1 MKQFRTIIF
10 KLRKA
15 LEQKRQLFSASEPD
29 ARREELLNLAA
40 IHIDNLEKQI
50 PDDKFFET
58 THPNTVKTIL
68 KNYKLAEDVV
78 MDEINAIE
86 ESYTE

>member
-1 MKQFRTIIF
+1 
-10 KLRKA
+10 L
-15 LEQKRQLFSASEPD
+15 S
-29 ARREELLNLAA
+29 LAA

-50 PDDKFFET
+50 PDEKFFES

-86 ESYTE
+86 ESYPA

>member
-1 MKQFRTIIF
+1 MKQFKTIIF

-15 LEQKRQLFSASEPD
+15 VEHKRLLFSASEPD
-29 ARREELLNLAA
+29 AHREELLNLAVL
-40 IHIDNLEKQI
+40 HIDNLEKQI
-50 PDDKFFET
+50 PDEKFFEN

-78 MDEINAIE
+78 MDEINAIQ
-86 ESYTE
+86 ESYSQ

>member
-1 MKQFRTIIF
+1 MKQFKTIIF

-15 LEQKRQLFSASEPD
+15 LEQRRQLFAHAEPD
-29 ARREELLNLAA
+29 ARREELLSLAA

-50 PDDKFFET
+50 PDEKFFES

-86 ESYTE
+86 ESYPA